1 MTTELSQGLAPAV
14 ELEVAWLRR
23 PRLPISFEVRLVR
36 ATAHAVLVV
45 LQGEVDAHA
54 APRVRD
60 AVEAALDEGAQAIVI
75 DLGAVSLID
84 GAGLGVIVTT
94 ARRLGLG
101 AVAVVLPHRGLV
113 RIFRTCGLDRLLEIY
128 ETREQALHRLLR

>member
-1 MTTELSQGLAPAV
+1 MTTELSQGPAPAV
-14 ELEVAWLRR
+14 ELQVAWLRQ
-23 PRLPISFEVRLVR
+23 PRLPLPFEVSLVR
-36 ATAHAVLVV
+36 ATAHAMLVV
-45 LQGEVDAHA
+45 LQGEVDADA

-60 AVEAALDEGAQAIVI
+60 AVGAALDEGVQAIVI

-84 GAGLGVIVTT
+84 GAGLGVIVMA

-128 ETREQALHRLLR
+128 ETREQALHGLLR